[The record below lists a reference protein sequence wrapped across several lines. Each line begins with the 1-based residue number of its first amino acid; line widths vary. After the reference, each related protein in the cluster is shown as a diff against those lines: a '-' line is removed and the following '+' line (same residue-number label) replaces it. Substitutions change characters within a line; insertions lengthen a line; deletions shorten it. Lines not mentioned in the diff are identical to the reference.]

1 MFDLDELFRGFSNQ
15 DEYIARDMM
24 ILELL
29 MKKGLITQEDIVEE
43 FSVDNLQ
50 AYIKIVQDQKKAEA
64 QKRLDE
70 YAEREKEDGPVS
82 RTANA

>member
-43 FSVDNLQ
+43 FSANNLQ
-50 AYIKIVQDQKKAEA
+50 AYIKIVQKQKKAET

-70 YAEREKEDGPVS
+70 YAEREKKDDTV
-82 RTANA
+82 

>member
-1 MFDLDELFRGFSNQ
+1 MFDLDELFRGFSNH

-43 FSVDNLQ
+43 FSADNLQ
-50 AYIKIVQDQKKAEA
+50 AYIKIVQDKKKAET

-70 YAEREKEDGPVS
+70 YAERKKKDD
-82 RTANA
+82 TI

>member
-29 MKKGLITQEDIVEE
+29 MKKGLITSEDIVEE
-43 FSVDNLQ
+43 FSADNLQ

-70 YAEREKEDGPVS
+70 YAEREKKDG
-82 RTANA
+82 TI

>member
-43 FSVDNLQ
+43 FSADNLQ
-50 AYIKIVQDQKKAEA
+50 AYIKIVQEQKKAEA

-70 YAEREKEDGPVS
+70 YAEQKKKNGTV
-82 RTANA
+82 

>member
-1 MFDLDELFRGFSNQ
+1 MDIDELLRGYSNQ

-29 MKKGLITQEDIVEE
+29 MKKGLITQEDIMKE

-50 AYIKIVQDQKKAEA
+50 AYIKIVQDKKKAET
-64 QKRLDE
+64 QKRLGE
-70 YAEREKEDGPVS
+70 YAEREKKDDTV
-82 RTANA
+82 

>member
-43 FSVDNLQ
+43 FSADNLQ
-50 AYIKIVQDQKKAEA
+50 TYIKIVQDQKKAEA

-70 YAEREKEDGPVS
+70 YAERKKKDG
-82 RTANA
+82 TI

>member
-43 FSVDNLQ
+43 FSADNLQ
-50 AYIKIVQDQKKAEA
+50 AYIKIVQDQKKVEA

-70 YAEREKEDGPVS
+70 YAEREKKDDAV
-82 RTANA
+82 

>member
-29 MKKGLITQEDIVEE
+29 MKKGLITQEDIMEE

-50 AYIKIVQDQKKAEA
+50 AYIKIVQDQKKAET

-70 YAEREKEDGPVS
+70 YAEREKKDGTV
-82 RTANA
+82 

>member
-29 MKKGLITQEDIVEE
+29 MKKGLITSEDIVEE
-43 FSVDNLQ
+43 FSADNLQ
-50 AYIKIVQDQKKAEA
+50 AYIKIIQDQKKAHA

-70 YAEREKEDGPVS
+70 YAEREKKDDTV
-82 RTANA
+82 

>member
-1 MFDLDELFRGFSNQ
+1 MLDMFDLDELLRDFSNQ
-15 DEYIARDMM
+15 DEYIARDTM

-29 MKKGLITQEDIVEE
+29 MKKGLITQEDIMKE

-50 AYIKIVQDQKKAEA
+50 AHIKIVQDQKKAYA

-70 YAEREKEDGPVS
+70 YVEREKKDDTV
-82 RTANA
+82 

>member
-29 MKKGLITQEDIVEE
+29 MKKGLITSEDIVEE
-43 FSVDNLQ
+43 FSADNLQ
-50 AYIKIVQDQKKAEA
+50 AYIKIVQNQKKAEA

-70 YAEREKEDGPVS
+70 YVEREKKDGTV
-82 RTANA
+82 

>member
-29 MKKGLITQEDIVEE
+29 MKKGLITQEDIMEE

-50 AYIKIVQDQKKAEA
+50 TYIKIVQDQKKAET

-70 YAEREKEDGPVS
+70 YAEREKKDG
-82 RTANA
+82 TI

>member
-1 MFDLDELFRGFSNQ
+1 MNIDELLRGYSDQ

-43 FSVDNLQ
+43 FSADNLQ

-64 QKRLDE
+64 QKRFDE
-70 YAEREKEDGPVS
+70 YVEREKKDDAV
-82 RTANA
+82 

>member
-15 DEYIARDMM
+15 DEYIARDMI

-43 FSVDNLQ
+43 FSADNLQ
-50 AYIKIVQDQKKAEA
+50 AYIKIVQDQKKAEI
-64 QKRLDE
+64 QKRLNE
-70 YAEREKEDGPVS
+70 YAEREKKDD
-82 RTANA
+82 TI

>member
-43 FSVDNLQ
+43 FSADNLQ
-50 AYIKIVQDQKKAEA
+50 AYIKIVQDQKKAYV

-70 YAEREKEDGPVS
+70 YVEREKE
-82 RTANA
+82 R

>member
-29 MKKGLITQEDIVEE
+29 MKKGLITSEDIVEE
-43 FSVDNLQ
+43 FSADNLQ

-70 YAEREKEDGPVS
+70 YAE
-82 RTANA
+82 

>member
-1 MFDLDELFRGFSNQ
+1 MNIDELLRGYSDQ

-29 MKKGLITQEDIVEE
+29 MKKGLITQKDIVEE
-43 FSVDNLQ
+43 FSADNLQ

-70 YAEREKEDGPVS
+70 YAEREKKD
-82 RTANA
+82 NAV

>member
-29 MKKGLITQEDIVEE
+29 MKKGLITSEDIVEE
-43 FSVDNLQ
+43 FSADNLQ

-70 YAEREKEDGPVS
+70 YAGRKKKDDTV
-82 RTANA
+82 

>member
-50 AYIKIVQDQKKAEA
+50 AYIKIVQDQKKAET
-64 QKRLDE
+64 QK
-70 YAEREKEDGPVS
+70 K
-82 RTANA
+82 T

>member
-1 MFDLDELFRGFSNQ
+1 MNIDELLRGFSNQ

-29 MKKGLITQEDIVEE
+29 MKKGLITQGDIVEE
-43 FSVDNLQ
+43 FSADNLQ

-64 QKRLDE
+64 QKRLNE
-70 YAEREKEDGPVS
+70 YAEREKKDD
-82 RTANA
+82 TI

>member
-1 MFDLDELFRGFSNQ
+1 MNIDELLRGYSDQ

-43 FSVDNLQ
+43 FSADNLQ
-50 AYIKIVQDQKKAEA
+50 AYIKIVQDQKKAYT

-70 YAEREKEDGPVS
+70 YAERKKKDDAV
-82 RTANA
+82 

>member
-43 FSVDNLQ
+43 FSADNLQ
-50 AYIKIVQDQKKAEA
+50 AYIKIVQDQKKAEI

-70 YAEREKEDGPVS
+70 YAEREKKDD
-82 RTANA
+82 TI

>member
-29 MKKGLITQEDIVEE
+29 MKKGLITSEDIVEE
-43 FSVDNLQ
+43 FSADNLQ

-64 QKRLDE
+64 QKRLDK
-70 YAEREKEDGPVS
+70 YAEREKKDDTV
-82 RTANA
+82 

>member
-29 MKKGLITQEDIVEE
+29 MKKGLITSEDIVEE
-43 FSVDNLQ
+43 FSADNLQ
-50 AYIKIVQDQKKAEA
+50 AYIKIVQDQKKAE
-64 QKRLDE
+64 
-70 YAEREKEDGPVS
+70 
-82 RTANA
+82 T

>member
-43 FSVDNLQ
+43 FSVNNLQ

-70 YAEREKEDGPVS
+70 YAEREKKDG
-82 RTANA
+82 TL

>member
-1 MFDLDELFRGFSNQ
+1 VLGMFDLDELFRGFSNQ

-43 FSVDNLQ
+43 FSADNLQ

-70 YAEREKEDGPVS
+70 YAERKKKDG
-82 RTANA
+82 TI

>member
-29 MKKGLITQEDIVEE
+29 MKKGLITSEDIVEE
-43 FSVDNLQ
+43 FSADNLQ

-70 YAEREKEDGPVS
+70 YAERKKKDDII
-82 RTANA
+82 

>member
-29 MKKGLITQEDIVEE
+29 MKKGLITSEDIVEE
-43 FSVDNLQ
+43 FSADNLQ
-50 AYIKIVQDQKKAEA
+50 AYIKIVQDQKKAHA

-70 YAEREKEDGPVS
+70 YAGREKKDDTV
-82 RTANA
+82 

>member
-29 MKKGLITQEDIVEE
+29 MKKGLITSEDIVEE
-43 FSVDNLQ
+43 FSADNLQ

-70 YAEREKEDGPVS
+70 YAEREKKDDAV
-82 RTANA
+82 

>member
-43 FSVDNLQ
+43 FSADNLQ
-50 AYIKIVQDQKKAEA
+50 AYIKIVQDQKKAEV

-70 YAEREKEDGPVS
+70 YAEREKKDD
-82 RTANA
+82 TI

>member
-29 MKKGLITQEDIVEE
+29 MKKGLITQEDIVDE
-43 FSVDNLQ
+43 FSADNLQ

-70 YAEREKEDGPVS
+70 YAERKKKDG
-82 RTANA
+82 TI